1 MFPQNTKILI
11 VDDMPSLRDL
21 LKAYLR
27 RLGFKNIS
35 EADDGRNA
43 YQSMITAKATNNPFE
58 LVISDWNMPNMD
70 GLELLK
76 VTRSTTEWKQLPFVL
91 LTTESEKAK
100 VLEAVLAQVSN
111 YIVKPVEEDVLREK
125 LTKVWEKHNGPA
137 GG

>member
-1 MFPQNTKILI
+1 MFAPNTKILI

-27 RLGFKNIS
+27 RLGFKVIH
-35 EADDGRNA
+35 EAGDGHEA
-43 YQSMITAKATNNPFE
+43 YTQMINAKAASAPFE
-58 LVISDWNMPNMD
+58 LVISDWNMPNTD

-76 VTRSTTEWKQLPFVL
+76 MVRGTPEWKNLPFLL
-91 LTTESEKAK
+91 LTTESEKGK

-125 LTKVWEKHNGPA
+125 LTKVWEKV
-137 GG
+137 GGK